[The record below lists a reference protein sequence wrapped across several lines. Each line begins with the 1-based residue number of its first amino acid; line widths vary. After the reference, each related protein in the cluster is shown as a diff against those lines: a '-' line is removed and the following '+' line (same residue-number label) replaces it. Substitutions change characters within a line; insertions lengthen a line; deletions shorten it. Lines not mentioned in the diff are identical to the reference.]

1 MNRSRISAHRKRRVD
16 LTPFL
21 LLIPILTL
29 LTLLILGPE
38 IWALL
43 LSFTD
48 YSPGYSPQFN
58 GVKNY
63 VDTVKDPVFIGS
75 LVRNVIFVLVIV
87 SLEFLVGL
95 GCALLLDHDFPL
107 KRLWLSLLIAPYA
120 ISPVVAVVMWRFLLD
135 PSYGAV
141 NYLLS
146 LVGIP
151 AVAWFGTGLTSFIPI
166 VIVDVWK
173 FSPFMMI
180 IAYAALTS
188 LPREIFEAAAIDG
201 ASGIQAFLRITLPL
215 ITPAL
220 LVGLVFRIIFALRT
234 FGIVWILTKGG
245 PGNDTEILA
254 LYLYKQSFR
263 FYHFGR
269 GAAVS
274 MFMVIITFILAF
286 GIIKEMYRR
295 IF

>member
-1 MNRSRISAHRKRRVD
+1 
-16 LTPFL
+16 
-21 LLIPILTL
+21 
-29 LTLLILGPE
+29 
-38 IWALL
+38 
-43 LSFTD
+43 
-48 YSPGYSPQFN
+48 
-58 GVKNY
+58 
-63 VDTVKDPVFIGS
+63 
-75 LVRNVIFVLVIV
+75 
-87 SLEFLVGL
+87 
-95 GCALLLDHDFPL
+95 
-107 KRLWLSLLIAPYA
+107 
-120 ISPVVAVVMWRFLLD
+120 
-135 PSYGAV
+135 
-141 NYLLS
+141 
-146 LVGIP
+146 
-151 AVAWFGTGLTSFIPI
+151 
-166 VIVDVWK
+166 
-173 FSPFMMI
+173 I